1 MGEQSTVG
9 DFMTSPVLSVRSDM
23 TEKQVEDLFTR
34 YDVRALPVVNEE
46 NEVIGL
52 VTYKEVAAAKQRMWN
67 KEQKRSR
74 EEEKKLR
81 IQQRKIVDEQRRRG
95 PTVKAWMKQH
105 IRTVEASLTM
115 AEMEALLLE
124 SDIGCIPV
132 VQDGSLYLV
141 GMVTRTDLLR
151 QHRYYPSLHYNNK
164 GMSDSIAA
172 RAPIIALRKKLK
184 QFDLDE

>member
-1 MGEQSTVG
+1 MG
-9 DFMTSPVLSVRSDM
+9 TSPVLSVRSDM

-74 EEEKKLR
+74 EEEKKKKKQDDDNDDDDDDDDDSLSDKEKKLR

-115 AEMEALLLE
+115 A
-124 SDIGCIPV
+124 
-132 VQDGSLYLV
+132 
-141 GMVTRTDLLR
+141 
-151 QHRYYPSLHYNNK
+151 
-164 GMSDSIAA
+164 
-172 RAPIIALRKKLK
+172 
-184 QFDLDE
+184 

>member
-1 MGEQSTVG
+1 MGSTVG

-23 TEKQVEDLFTR
+23 TEKQDDDNDDDDDDDDDSLS
-34 YDVRALPVVNEE
+34 D
-46 NEVIGL
+46 
-52 VTYKEVAAAKQRMWN
+52 K
-67 KEQKRSR
+67 
-74 EEEKKLR
+74 EKKPR

-141 GMVTRTDLLR
+141 GMVTRTDLL
-151 QHRYYPSLHYNNK
+151 
-164 GMSDSIAA
+164 
-172 RAPIIALRKKLK
+172 
-184 QFDLDE
+184 